1 MAKKK
6 TTTKKT
12 KETVNVDDIASIEIV
27 DVNDIPNDAEVLD
40 CVEIIETEDSKQTV
54 DELLADIKDEIIVEE
69 IVETQEVT
77 VDVKV
82 EEQEVKTTPT
92 MPRKITIRDTFWGYS
107 WNGQEFEF

>member
-12 KETVNVDDIASIEIV
+12 KENINVDDIASIEIV
-27 DVNDIPNDAEVLD
+27 DVSEIPNDAEVLD
-40 CVEIIETEDSKQTV
+40 GVEIIETEDSKQTV
-54 DELLADIKDEIIVEE
+54 DELLADIKEEIIEEE

-77 VDVKV
+77 IAEK
-82 EEQEVKTTPT
+82 EEEVKTTPT